1 MSAYS
6 NAFCLLRRTFVQQ
19 VIYDAH
25 VSTLN
30 LFSRSQT
37 FTLFRK
43 LISAAC
49 VVFLISLYCDSV
61 SPSVHKCCSNHS
73 SVKY

>member
-49 VVFLISLYCDSV
+49 VVFFYLM
-61 SPSVHKCCSNHS
+61 CCSELS
-73 SVKY
+73 PELSYFLQM